1 MRDLNFF
8 DPYLEKREFKLDKM
22 FFFYL
27 IISIGILYLAVTG
40 IFNGLKIGRLKQEVS
55 SLQLVAENPQT
66 LAKVAEIQTKEEEL
80 NIFREEVSKIK
91 VLNEILAAGNVIDEN
106 LLLVIT
112 SKMPDDVFFT
122 NFSAAAREIQIAG
135 ISKSKYSI
143 AELSKG
149 LEGIENVE
157 DIFIS
162 NITAE
167 EDFYRFSLNIT
178 LEDVMIVGEEIEE
191 QQTN

>member
-8 DPYLEKREFKLDKM
+8 DPYIEKREFKLDKM

-27 IISIGILYLAVTG
+27 IISLGVLYLAVTG
-40 IFNGLKIGRLKQEVS
+40 IFNQLQIGKLNKEVS
-55 SLQLVAENPQT
+55 SLQVIAENPQT
-66 LAKVAEIQTKEEEL
+66 LQKVQEVQAMESEL
-80 NIFREEVSKIK
+80 NTFREEVTKIK
-91 VLNEILAAGNVIDEN
+91 ELNQILAAGNVIDEN

-112 SKMPDDVFFT
+112 SKMPEDVFFT
-122 NFSAAAREIQIAG
+122 NFSAYGREIQISG
-135 ISKSKYSI
+135 ISKDKYSI

-149 LEGIENVE
+149 LEDIDYVD

-178 LEDVMIVGEEIEE
+178 LEDVNVIGEEIEE

>member
-40 IFNGLKIGRLKQEVS
+40 IFNGLKIGKLKQEVS
-55 SLQLVAENPQT
+55 SLQLIAENPQT
-66 LAKVAEIQTKEEEL
+66 LAKVAEIQTQEEEL

>member
-8 DPYLEKREFKLDKM
+8 DPYIEKREFKLDKM

-27 IISIGILYLAVTG
+27 IISLGVLYLAVTG
-40 IFNGLKIGRLKQEVS
+40 IFNQLQIGKLNKEVS
-55 SLQLVAENPQT
+55 SLQVIAENPQT
-66 LAKVAEIQTKEEEL
+66 LQKVEEVQAMESEL
-80 NIFREEVSKIK
+80 NTFREEVTKIK
-91 VLNEILAAGNVIDEN
+91 ELNQILAAGNVIDEN

-112 SKMPDDVFFT
+112 SKMPEDVFFT
-122 NFSAAAREIQIAG
+122 NFSAYGREIQISG
-135 ISKSKYSI
+135 ISKDKYSI

-149 LEGIENVE
+149 LEDIDYVD

-178 LEDVMIVGEEIEE
+178 LEDVNVIGEEIEE

>member
-8 DPYLEKREFKLDKM
+8 DPYIEKREFKLDKL
-22 FFFYL
+22 FFLYL
-27 IISIGILYLAVTG
+27 IISVGILYLAVTG
-40 IFNGLKIGRLKQEVS
+40 IFNQLQIGKLNKEVS
-55 SLQLVAENPQT
+55 SLQVIAENPQT
-66 LAKVAEIQTKEEEL
+66 VQKVQEVQAMENEL
-80 NIFREEVSKIK
+80 NTFREEVTKIK
-91 VLNEILAAGNVIDEN
+91 ELNEILAAGNVIDEN

-122 NFSAAAREIQIAG
+122 NFSAYAREIQISG
-135 ISKSKYSI
+135 ISKDKYSI

-149 LEGIENVE
+149 LESIDNVDE
-157 DIFIS
+157 IFIS

-178 LEDVMIVGEEIEE
+178 LKDVILIGDEIEE

>member
-40 IFNGLKIGRLKQEVS
+40 IFNGLKIGKLKQEVS

-66 LAKVAEIQTKEEEL
+66 LAKVAEIQTQEEEL